1 MLKPDRAW
9 IEAHVPHQGR
19 MCLLERVLDWDEQLI
34 ACEAISHTAPDHP
47 LRHADRLGAA
57 IGVEY
62 AAQAMAV
69 HGALLAASDTKPTQ
83 GYLTSVRGLTLH
95 VGRLDDIAGPLLIR
109 AERQSGDERLILY
122 AFSVHGDQ
130 RCLLEG
136 RATVVLDAQNLSP

>member
-9 IEAHVPHQGR
+9 IEAHVPHSGR
-19 MCLLERVLDWDEQLI
+19 MCLLEQVLDWDAQHI
-34 ACEAISHTAPDHP
+34 ACEATSHTAPDHP

-69 HGALLAASDTKPTQ
+69 HGALLAASDAPPTQ
-83 GYLTSVRGLTLH
+83 GFLTSVRGLSLH

-136 RATVVLDAQNLSP
+136 RATVVLDAQNLSS